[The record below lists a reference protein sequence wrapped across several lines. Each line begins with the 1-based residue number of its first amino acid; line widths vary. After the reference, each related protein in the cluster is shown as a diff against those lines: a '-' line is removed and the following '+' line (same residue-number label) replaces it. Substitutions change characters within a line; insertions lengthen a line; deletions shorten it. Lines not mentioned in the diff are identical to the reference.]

1 MNRQAAMM
9 ASILA
14 VTLVVSGCNQETE
27 APAPVRPVLSTVV
40 ELTLPASTVAVGT
53 IEPRYTTNM
62 GFRVLG
68 RLIARPVNVGDLVE
82 EGQTFA
88 AIDPTTFELA
98 VQSARAELS
107 RSKARL
113 ANASAT
119 EERKR
124 TLIVSD
130 STTKASLD
138 DAEYARA
145 GAQASV
151 AGAQANLTKA
161 LEQLSYAR
169 LKAEFAGVVTAVSA
183 DVGQVVSPGQTVIT
197 VARPEARE
205 AVVDVGSD
213 FPGAL
218 QVGLPFT
225 VSLQLLPAI
234 EVEGRIREIA
244 PQADDATRMRRI
256 RIALIDPPPSFRLGS
271 TVTARLSNL
280 QNEVLRVPTSAV
292 LTKDG
297 DTFVWVV
304 DPAASTVSLRKVALS
319 ADASGM
325 RVNSGLAAGTRIVTA
340 GIHSL
345 KQGQQVRNR
354 RGRSAMSSFNLS
366 DWALKHRS
374 LVWYFM
380 LAFMVAGLFA
390 YLQLGRREDP
400 DFTIKT
406 MVIQAQWPGAS
417 AEEVTRQV
425 TDRIEKKLE
434 ELESLDYT
442 KSVTVAGQTTVFV
455 YLRDSTKASDVAP
468 TWARVRNMIADI
480 KADLPQ
486 GVIGPGF
493 NDRFGDVFGNIYAFT
508 SDGLSLRQLRDQVED
523 IRAKILTVPNVGKV
537 DILGA
542 QDEVI
547 YLEFSTRKIAALGI
561 DSRSIMSSLQAQN
574 AVTASGVFQEGPE
587 RISVRVSGEFASEA
601 SLKAINLR
609 INDRFFPLTDVATI
623 TRGYAD
629 PPTTLFRFNGQPAI
643 ALAIGMK
650 SGANLLKFGEALKEE
665 MSKIVTDLPMGVGVH
680 LVADQPVV
688 VEHAVSGFTEALFE
702 AIVIVLGISFI
713 SLGLRAGLV
722 VAIAIPLVL
731 AITFVAMAATGISLQ
746 RISLGAL
753 IIALG
758 LLVDDAM
765 IAVEMMVARLE
776 VGDPL
781 PKAATYVYTSTAFP
795 MLTGTLVTVAGFI
808 PIGLNSSNAGEYT
821 FTLFVV
827 IAVSLIVSWI
837 VAVLFTPL
845 LGVTILPAKMKGHH
859 EFKGRLARMFS
870 RLLAVCMRHRWI
882 TIGVTVAAFVLAL
895 FGMQFVQQ
903 QFFPSSDR
911 DELIVDWNLPQN
923 ASIAETNAQIAR
935 FEREQLQGNDAVD
948 HWSTYVGTGAPRF
961 VLSFDLQTANTWFGQ
976 IVIVAKGGIKVRDRV
991 KEQFESY
998 LRTTFPGTDTFVK
1011 LLEVGPPVGR
1021 PVQYRLSGPN
1031 IAKVKELSESL
1042 AAIVRSN
1049 PHLNNVVFNWM
1060 EPARVVKVD
1069 VLQDKA
1075 RQLGVSSEDIA
1086 TTLNSVLN
1094 GTSITQVR
1102 DSIYLI
1108 NVVDR
1113 ATAPER
1119 ASIETLR
1126 DLQLIGLGGQSV
1138 PLGAVANIRYEI
1150 EQPTIWRR
1158 SRLPTITLQA
1168 SIRDDVQPN
1177 TVGEQLA
1184 PRVAD
1189 FEKRLPSGYSVVVGG
1204 SVEESAKSQGPIKA
1218 VLPLMLFIM
1227 ATILMIQLQSFSRL
1241 FLVWAVAP
1249 LALIGVVLALLPS
1262 GAPLG
1267 FVAILGVLALIG
1279 ILIRNSVILIVQI
1292 EELRKEG
1299 RPAWEAVVEAT
1310 EHQFRPI
1317 MLTAAAASLA
1327 LIPIAREIFWG
1338 PMAYAMM
1345 GGIIVGTLLTLLFLP
1360 ALYVAWFRIKQPDQ
1374 APCSKVAKL
1383 SSGPNCSMEERLL
1396 EQTQ

>member
-1 MNRQAAMM
+1 
-9 ASILA
+9 
-14 VTLVVSGCNQETE
+14 
-27 APAPVRPVLSTVV
+27 
-40 ELTLPASTVAVGT
+40 
-53 IEPRYTTNM
+53 
-62 GFRVLG
+62 
-68 RLIARPVNVGDLVE
+68 
-82 EGQTFA
+82 
-88 AIDPTTFELA
+88 
-98 VQSARAELS
+98 
-107 RSKARL
+107 
-113 ANASAT
+113 
-119 EERKR
+119 
-124 TLIVSD
+124 
-130 STTKASLD
+130 
-138 DAEYARA
+138 
-145 GAQASV
+145 
-151 AGAQANLTKA
+151 
-161 LEQLSYAR
+161 
-169 LKAEFAGVVTAVSA
+169 
-183 DVGQVVSPGQTVIT
+183 
-197 VARPEARE
+197 
-205 AVVDVGSD
+205 
-213 FPGAL
+213 
-218 QVGLPFT
+218 
-225 VSLQLLPAI
+225 
-234 EVEGRIREIA
+234 
-244 PQADDATRMRRI
+244 MR
-256 RIALIDPPPSFRLGS
+256 
-271 TVTARLSNL
+271 
-280 QNEVLRVPTSAV
+280 
-292 LTKDG
+292 
-297 DTFVWVV
+297 
-304 DPAASTVSLRKVALS
+304 
-319 ADASGM
+319 
-325 RVNSGLAAGTRIVTA
+325 
-340 GIHSL
+340 
-345 KQGQQVRNR
+345 
-354 RGRSAMSSFNLS
+354 SFNLS

-380 LAFMVAGLFA
+380 IAFMVAGFFA
-390 YLQLGRREDP
+390 YLQLGRQEDP

-434 ELESLDYT
+434 ELETLDYT

-455 YLRDSTKASDVAP
+455 YLRDSTKASEVAP

-493 NDRFGDVFGNIYAFT
+493 NDRFGDVFGNVYAFT

-561 DSRSIMSSLQAQN
+561 DSRSIMSALQAQN

-587 RISVRVSGEFASEA
+587 RISVRVSGEFASET

-609 INDRFFPLTDVATI
+609 INNRFFPLTDVATI
-623 TRGYAD
+623 TRGYVD

-643 ALAIGMK
+643 AIAIGMK
-650 SGANLLKFGEALKEE
+650 SGANLLTFGEALKEE
-665 MSKIVTDLPMGVGVH
+665 MSKIVADLPMGVGVH

-702 AIVIVLGISFI
+702 AIVIVLVISFI

-731 AITFVAMAATGISLQ
+731 AITFVVMAVTGISLQ

-776 VGDPL
+776 VGDSL
-781 PKAATYVYTSTAFP
+781 PKAATYVFTSTAFP

-808 PIGLNSSNAGEYT
+808 PIGLNSSNAGEFT

-859 EFKGRLARMFS
+859 EAKGRFS
-870 RLLAVCMRHRWI
+870 QIFTHLLVVCMHHRWI
-882 TIGVTVAAFVLAL
+882 TIGVTVAAFLLAL

-911 DELIVDWNLPQN
+911 DELVIDWNLPQN
-923 ASIAETNAQIAR
+923 ASITETNAQMAR
-935 FEREQLQGNDAVD
+935 FELEQLQGNGSVD

-976 IVIVAKGGIKVRDRV
+976 IVVVTKGGIKIRDRV

-1049 PHLNNVVFNWM
+1049 AHLNNVVFNWM

-1094 GTSITQVR
+1094 GTSVTQVR

-1138 PLGAVANIRYEI
+1138 PLGAVATLRYEI

-1168 SIRDDVQPN
+1168 SIRDDVQAN
-1177 TVGEQLA
+1177 TVAEQLA

-1189 FEKRLPSGYSVVVGG
+1189 FAKRLPSGYSVAVGG

-1218 VLPLMLFIM
+1218 VIPLMLFVM

-1241 FLVWAVAP
+1241 FLVCAVAP
-1249 LALIGVVLALLPS
+1249 LALVGVVLALLPS

-1292 EELRKEG
+1292 EHLKEEG
-1299 RPAWEAVVEAT
+1299 RPAWDAVVEAT
-1310 EHQFRPI
+1310 QHRMRPI
-1317 MLTAAAASLA
+1317 LLTAAAASLG
-1327 LIPIAREIFWG
+1327 LMPIAREIFWG

-1374 APCSKVAKL
+1374 APCSKVAEL
-1383 SSGPNCSMEERLL
+1383 PSWPNSSMEERLL

>member
-1 MNRQAAMM
+1 
-9 ASILA
+9 
-14 VTLVVSGCNQETE
+14 
-27 APAPVRPVLSTVV
+27 
-40 ELTLPASTVAVGT
+40 
-53 IEPRYTTNM
+53 
-62 GFRVLG
+62 
-68 RLIARPVNVGDLVE
+68 
-82 EGQTFA
+82 
-88 AIDPTTFELA
+88 
-98 VQSARAELS
+98 
-107 RSKARL
+107 
-113 ANASAT
+113 
-119 EERKR
+119 
-124 TLIVSD
+124 
-130 STTKASLD
+130 
-138 DAEYARA
+138 
-145 GAQASV
+145 
-151 AGAQANLTKA
+151 
-161 LEQLSYAR
+161 
-169 LKAEFAGVVTAVSA
+169 
-183 DVGQVVSPGQTVIT
+183 
-197 VARPEARE
+197 
-205 AVVDVGSD
+205 
-213 FPGAL
+213 
-218 QVGLPFT
+218 
-225 VSLQLLPAI
+225 
-234 EVEGRIREIA
+234 
-244 PQADDATRMRRI
+244 MR
-256 RIALIDPPPSFRLGS
+256 
-271 TVTARLSNL
+271 
-280 QNEVLRVPTSAV
+280 
-292 LTKDG
+292 
-297 DTFVWVV
+297 
-304 DPAASTVSLRKVALS
+304 
-319 ADASGM
+319 
-325 RVNSGLAAGTRIVTA
+325 
-340 GIHSL
+340 
-345 KQGQQVRNR
+345 
-354 RGRSAMSSFNLS
+354 SFNLS

-380 LAFMVAGLFA
+380 IAFMVAGFFA
-390 YLQLGRREDP
+390 YLHLGRQEDP

-434 ELESLDYT
+434 ELETLDYT

-455 YLRDSTKASDVAP
+455 YLRDSTKASEVAP

-493 NDRFGDVFGNIYAFT
+493 NDRFGDVFGNVYAFT

-561 DSRSIMSSLQAQN
+561 DSRSIMSALQAQN

-587 RISVRVSGEFASEA
+587 RISVRVSGEFASET

-609 INDRFFPLTDVATI
+609 INNRFFPLTDVATI
-623 TRGYAD
+623 TRGYVD

-643 ALAIGMK
+643 AIAIGMK
-650 SGANLLKFGEALKEE
+650 SGANLLTFGEALKEE
-665 MSKIVTDLPMGVGVH
+665 MSKIVADLPMGVGVH

-702 AIVIVLGISFI
+702 AIVIVLVISFI

-731 AITFVAMAATGISLQ
+731 AITFVVMAVTGISLQ

-776 VGDPL
+776 VGDSL
-781 PKAATYVYTSTAFP
+781 PKAATYVFTSTAFP

-808 PIGLNSSNAGEYT
+808 PIGLNSSNAGEFT

-859 EFKGRLARMFS
+859 EAKGRFS
-870 RLLAVCMRHRWI
+870 QIFTHLLVVCMHHRWI
-882 TIGVTVAAFVLAL
+882 TIGVTVAAFLLAL

-911 DELIVDWNLPQN
+911 DELVIDWNLPQN
-923 ASIAETNAQIAR
+923 ASITETNAQMAR
-935 FEREQLQGNDAVD
+935 FEREQLQGNGSVD

-976 IVIVAKGGIKVRDRV
+976 IVVVTKGGIKARDRV

-1049 PHLNNVVFNWM
+1049 AHLNNVVFNWM

-1094 GTSITQVR
+1094 GTSVTQVR

-1138 PLGAVANIRYEI
+1138 PLGAVATLRYEI

-1168 SIRDDVQPN
+1168 SIRDDVQAN
-1177 TVGEQLA
+1177 TVAEQLA

-1189 FEKRLPSGYSVVVGG
+1189 FAKRLPSGYSVAVGG

-1218 VLPLMLFIM
+1218 VIPLMLFVM

-1241 FLVWAVAP
+1241 FLVCAVAP
-1249 LALIGVVLALLPS
+1249 LALVGVVLALLPS

-1292 EELRKEG
+1292 EHLKEEG
-1299 RPAWEAVVEAT
+1299 RPAWDAVVEAT
-1310 EHQFRPI
+1310 QHRMRPI
-1317 MLTAAAASLA
+1317 LLTAAAASLG
-1327 LIPIAREIFWG
+1327 LMPIAREIFWG

-1374 APCSKVAKL
+1374 APCSKVAEL
-1383 SSGPNCSMEERLL
+1383 PSWPNSSMEERLL